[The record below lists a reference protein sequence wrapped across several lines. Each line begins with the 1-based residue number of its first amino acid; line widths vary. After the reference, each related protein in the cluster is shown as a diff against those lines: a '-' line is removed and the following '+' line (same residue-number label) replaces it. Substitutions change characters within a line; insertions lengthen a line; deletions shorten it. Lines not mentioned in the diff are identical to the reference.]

1 MARAKRWTI
10 PFKSLGDIDCRI
22 DIYEKDYSGTVET
35 IGASS
40 SQLVA
45 GANPIFYEED
55 NDEDLLHVIR
65 AKTGYIN
72 IVEKTYGA
80 MQPLFSQMNDQ
91 HYVEF
96 FYNEV
101 LMYQGYLRA
110 ENFENPWASAPRTM
124 SLPITS
130 PLGLADGWNFS
141 DIEDI
146 GMVSMGSLLRWA
158 LEGLNTSYMYVIMP
172 DDLTYNVGTPLEL
185 MVNAQL
191 ISPYG
196 KEYNFGKG
204 ELYEPITAQDFL
216 EGFCH
221 LFGLIAHDQ
230 ADMVVFQ
237 RVDYTGTYAKMEIS
251 SLEDDGYTG
260 TPVSYSAT
268 PVSLESLFMPCD
280 DNSKE
285 SAVNPLKQITLDYGD
300 YEDTVKMNLT
310 HSTPLG
316 IGTVRFDGQQADTNV
331 EFLKPSTDEFTS
343 AYYSESIIG
352 GANSVRLIG
361 DGEREYIYSMV
372 FVKNVRIFTYTFV
385 MPPVLTFG
393 VTFEISLVNRAFEVV
408 IQSGGKY
415 FDVNHD
421 WVSTEARIPITTDQH
436 GFATVDSVGL
446 LPGRTLSVSLVF
458 PSSAS
463 DTPSFFVKD
472 IELKTYK
479 GTPLDKYTGDNYPTT
494 QVLPG
499 SISGDE
505 GEIDMLFNDDILNQ
519 HRVVDGEE
527 GASVIPV
534 NYPYLF
540 RTQLRQKRS
549 VWLMGTVDFATV
561 YLPYYTAYGYTGNW
575 RIIAVDFRP
584 WDDEYA
590 ITIHNS
596 TTFTT

>member
-1 MARAKRWTI
+1 
-10 PFKSLGDIDCRI
+10 
-22 DIYEKDYSGTVET
+22 
-35 IGASS
+35 
-40 SQLVA
+40 
-45 GANPIFYEED
+45 
-55 NDEDLLHVIR
+55 
-65 AKTGYIN
+65 
-72 IVEKTYGA
+72 
-80 MQPLFSQMNDQ
+80 
-91 HYVEF
+91 
-96 FYNEV
+96 
-101 LMYQGYLRA
+101 
-110 ENFENPWASAPRTM
+110 
-124 SLPITS
+124 
-130 PLGLADGWNFS
+130 
-141 DIEDI
+141 
-146 GMVSMGSLLRWA
+146 
-158 LEGLNTSYMYVIMP
+158 
-172 DDLTYNVGTPLEL
+172 
-185 MVNAQL
+185 
-191 ISPYG
+191 
-196 KEYNFGKG
+196 
-204 ELYEPITAQDFL
+204 
-216 EGFCH
+216 
-221 LFGLIAHDQ
+221 
-230 ADMVVFQ
+230 
-237 RVDYTGTYAKMEIS
+237 
-251 SLEDDGYTG
+251 
-260 TPVSYSAT
+260 
-268 PVSLESLFMPCD
+268 
-280 DNSKE
+280 
-285 SAVNPLKQITLDYGD
+285 
-300 YEDTVKMNLT
+300 
-310 HSTPLG
+310 
-316 IGTVRFDGQQADTNV
+316 
-331 EFLKPSTDEFTS
+331 
-343 AYYSESIIG
+343 
-352 GANSVRLIG
+352 
-361 DGEREYIYSMV
+361 MV

-421 WVSTEARIPITTDQH
+421 WVSAEARIPITTDQH

-561 YLPYYTAYGYTGNW
+561 YLPYYSAYGYTGNW

-584 WDDEYA
+584 WDDEYS